1 MEYLITDANE
11 RVAIPDVVVSASVGR
26 ELVAQYC
33 AADAAGRASI
43 EAQAKRVLGEAVD
56 VPTAPPVSAPI
67 AEHDTE

>member
-11 RVAIPDVVVSASVGR
+11 RMAIPDVVVSASVGR

-43 EAQAKRVLGEAVD
+43 EAQAKHTLGEAAD
-56 VPTAPPVSAPI
+56 VPTVPAVSTPI
-67 AEHDTE
+67 AEDDTE